1 MGTELSQ
8 QEISDLLSEPRVAH
22 LATVRPDG
30 RPQVAPAVGYF
41 EEIGKVYSFTTGD
54 RV

>member
-30 RPQVAPAVGYF
+30 RPQVAPVGYF